1 MKVEIIKSR
10 ISDNYFYLVSDDEGA
25 AALIDP
31 IDAETA
37 IEHVQNGGY
46 QLKYVVNTHH
56 HYDHIAG
63 NGEVLRA
70 FPSAQLV
77 AGENDADLI
86 DKQMA
91 TAGVRGVE
99 QRLAGGSCFSVGK
112 LNFDV
117 LDTPGHTAGHIS
129 LFADGHLFSGDT
141 LFVGGCGHC
150 RSSDGDVGVLF
161 STFRDVLSALP
172 DATAFYPGHDY
183 ALRNAEFILMLEP
196 ENEEARLVLAEAE
209 LAREAGKP
217 MFTTLGRERLY
228 NPFLRFQDPELK
240 ASLEL
245 RHATEYEDAR
255 SASQSEGE
263 AVFRCVR
270 TLRNSW

>member
-1 MKVEIIKSR
+1 MKLEIIKSR
-10 ISDNYFYLVSDDEGA
+10 ISDNYFYLVADDEGA

-31 IDAETA
+31 IDSETA
-37 IEHVQNGGY
+37 IKHVQDAGY

-56 HYDHIAG
+56 HFDHIAG

-70 FPSAQLV
+70 FANAQLV
-77 AGENDADLI
+77 AGAIDAESI
-86 DKQMA
+86 DQQMA

-99 QRLAGGSCFSVGK
+99 QHLEGGSSFSVGK
-112 LNFDV
+112 LKFDI

-129 LFADGHLFSGDT
+129 LYADGHLFSGDT

-150 RSSDGDVGVLF
+150 RAGGDVGVLF
-161 STFRDVLSALP
+161 KTFRDVLGVLP

-183 ALRNAEFILMLEP
+183 ARSNAEFVLMLEP
-196 ENEEARLVLAEAE
+196 DNAEARLVLAEAE
-209 LAREAGKP
+209 LARETGRP
-217 MFTTLGRERLY
+217 TFTTLGRERSY
-228 NPFLRFQDPELK
+228 NPFLRFNDPKLK

-245 RHATEYEDAR
+245 RHAEEYEKAR
-255 SASQSEGE
+255 NASQSEGE

>member
-1 MKVEIIKSR
+1 MKVESIKSR

-37 IEHVQNGGY
+37 IAHVQDGGY

-70 FPSAQLV
+70 FPNAQLV
-77 AGENDADLI
+77 AGENDADII
-86 DKQMA
+86 DRQMA
-91 TAGVRGVE
+91 SAGVRGVE
-99 QRLAGGSCFSVGK
+99 QRLAGGSVFVVGK
-112 LNFDV
+112 LKFDV

-129 LFADGHLFSGDT
+129 LYADGHLFSGDT

-150 RSSDGDVGVLF
+150 RAGGDAGVLF
-161 STFRDVLSALP
+161 TTFRDVLSALP

-183 ALRNAEFILMLEP
+183 ALRNAEFALMLEP
-196 ENEEARLVLAEAE
+196 DNAEARLVLAEAE
-209 LAREAGKP
+209 LGQENGKP
-217 MFTTLGRERLY
+217 TFTTLGRERLY
-228 NPFLRFQDPELK
+228 NPFLRFQDAELK
-240 ASLEL
+240 ARLEQH
-245 RHATEYEDAR
+245 HAAEYEAAQ
-255 SASQSEGE
+255 SASQSDGE